1 VVGGLAPAVHAP
13 YNPLPMRPPMLLGAA
28 LVALC
33 AVSAPVRALES
44 VWARLPAGLPADSLA
59 PALLRLE
66 AASPR
71 STAAGAAYALG
82 QFHHARGE
90 YRLAADA
97 FGRAAA
103 RLTGYERA
111 ESRYRQGLAWLG
123 AGDGGRARAAFE
135 EVATESQPLRP
146 LAQLGLA
153 QALAFGGET
162 EREIAV
168 LKHLL
173 DGPAGEAEPAALERY
188 AALCDRAHRTSDA
201 IAARDRLLRRWPRSL
216 EAARLGQPAVLV
228 RP

>member
-1 VVGGLAPAVHAP
+1 
-13 YNPLPMRPPMLLGAA
+13 M
-28 LVALC
+28 ALC
-33 AVSAPVRALES
+33 AVAAPARALES

-59 PALLRLE
+59 PVLLQLE
-66 AASPR
+66 AGGPR

-103 RLTGYERA
+103 RLADYDRA
-111 ESRYRQGLAWLG
+111 EARYRQGLSWLG
-123 AGDGGRARAAFE
+123 ARDGGRARASFE
-135 EVATESQPLRP
+135 AVSAESKPLRP

-153 QALAFGGET
+153 QALALTGET
-162 EREIAV
+162 ARELDV
-168 LKHLL
+168 LRHLL

-188 AALCDRAHRTSDA
+188 AALCDRTHRTADA
-201 IAARDRLLRRWPRSL
+201 IAARDRLLRRWPHSL